1 MSFPYLGETKTLDK
15 ETRADLPG
23 EFLQL
28 SDGVTH
34 YEMSGPSNGQTVVL
48 VHGFSVPY
56 YVWDPTFEALTAA
69 GYRVL
74 RYDLFGRGFS
84 DRPRVRYDFDLF
96 DRQLLELIEAL
107 GLSTP
112 LNLIGLSMGGPI
124 IANFA
129 DRHPELVEKLVLVDP
144 AGVPLQ
150 APAILKIMLLPGI
163 GELFLGLFGS
173 ETLLKSMTE
182 AFFDPKDVAAFQ
194 DRYRIQMQYRGFKRA
209 LLSTMRGDVLMDSLP
224 IYRRIGQSGIPV
236 LLLWGR
242 EDRTI
247 PFAYSHYVVD
257 AIPQVQFHPIEEAGH
272 IPHYERPEVV
282 NPLLIEFLRKT

>member
-1 MSFPYLGETKTLDK
+1 
-15 ETRADLPG
+15 
-23 EFLQL
+23 
-28 SDGVTH
+28 
-34 YEMSGPSNGQTVVL
+34 
-48 VHGFSVPY
+48 
-56 YVWDPTFEALTAA
+56 
-69 GYRVL
+69 
-74 RYDLFGRGFS
+74 
-84 DRPRVRYDFDLF
+84 
-96 DRQLLELIEAL
+96 
-107 GLSTP
+107 
-112 LNLIGLSMGGPI
+112 
-124 IANFA
+124 
-129 DRHPELVEKLVLVDP
+129 
-144 AGVPLQ
+144 
-150 APAILKIMLLPGI
+150 
-163 GELFLGLFGS
+163 LFGS

-182 AFFDPKDVAAFQ
+182 DFFDPKDVAAFQ